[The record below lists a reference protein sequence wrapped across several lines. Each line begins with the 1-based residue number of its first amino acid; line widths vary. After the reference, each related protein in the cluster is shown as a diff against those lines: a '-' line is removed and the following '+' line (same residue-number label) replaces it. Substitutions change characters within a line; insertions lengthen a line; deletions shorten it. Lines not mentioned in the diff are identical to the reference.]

1 MKKKICVII
10 TIIILAIL
18 VFGGFFL
25 WQSQFSL
32 SIGESKIDKE
42 EFLDAAAGKMY
53 EVTEYFSG
61 KSGGAMDAGFWE
73 REIEGEFPYK
83 KLADAALEELKY
95 FHAVYDLAKE
105 NGYVEDA
112 SYQGFKARWEAENQ
126 YRKEQIAKG
135 GAVYGLSEYTL
146 ELYREYEMDTLQKQ
160 YCEDLDNEGM
170 VITDADREQYY
181 TEHAVSYQRED
192 DRVLDYVKIPYA
204 GEMDE
209 EQAKGLKDI
218 LTAVYKKLDKDTTL
232 AETAGAEKA
241 IVPYLEHAEVTADE
255 LNMYSRSI
263 GDVLEYAWN
272 LQAGESTAVLDEN
285 GCFYLIECTDRK
297 ANEPTPMEEIKDN
310 INKTLREEN
319 YDKIVAER
327 AEKAEVEGDM
337 ERIYFFMKKNIN
349 N

>member
-1 MKKKICVII
+1 MKKKICIII
-10 TIIILAIL
+10 TTIILVIL
-18 VFGGFFL
+18 AFGGFLL
-25 WQSQFSL
+25 WQRQFSL
-32 SIGESKIDKE
+32 SIGGSKIDKE
-42 EFLDAAAGKMY
+42 EFLDAAARKTY
-53 EVTEYFSG
+53 EVTDYFSG
-61 KSGGAMDAGFWE
+61 KSGGTVDAGFWE
-73 REIEGEFPYK
+73 REIDGEIPYK
-83 KLADAALEELKY
+83 KLADAAIEELKY

-105 NGYVEDA
+105 KGYVEDT

-160 YCEDLDNEGM
+160 YCEDLGNEGM
-170 VITDADREQYY
+170 EITDADREQYY
-181 TEHAVSYQRED
+181 TEHAAAYQRED

-204 GEMDE
+204 GELDE
-209 EQAKGLKDI
+209 GQAKELKDI
-218 LTAVYKKLDKDTTL
+218 LTAVYKKLDKDHTL

-241 IVPYLEHAEVTADE
+241 VAPYLEHAEVTADE
-255 LNMYSRSI
+255 LNMYARSI
-263 GDVLEYAWN
+263 SDILEYAWN

-285 GCFYLIECTDRK
+285 GCYYLIECTDRT
-297 ANEPTPMEEIKDN
+297 ANEPTPIEEIKDN

-327 AEKAEVEGDM
+327 AAEAKVEGDM